1 AWRGSR
7 LSRTLKL
14 LRGAPQA
21 ASFLYQITNSPGQT
35 APRASKRHGSTRICT
50 DFKGEKKRH
59 LAEEIRNTGKRL
71 QKTDFLFY
79 SLFPTESDLELANRV
94 ASGDLPS

>member
-1 AWRGSR
+1 MTDLTTKDTKNHEKNIGRGYTQINTEVKGERRKGARSERMHDRAHR
-7 LSRTLKL
+7 LKTKGKL
-14 LRGAPQA
+14 
-21 ASFLYQITNSPGQT
+21 N
-35 APRASKRHGSTRICT
+35 HGKARICT

-79 SLFPTESDLELANRV
+79 SLF
-94 ASGDLPS
+94 LPS